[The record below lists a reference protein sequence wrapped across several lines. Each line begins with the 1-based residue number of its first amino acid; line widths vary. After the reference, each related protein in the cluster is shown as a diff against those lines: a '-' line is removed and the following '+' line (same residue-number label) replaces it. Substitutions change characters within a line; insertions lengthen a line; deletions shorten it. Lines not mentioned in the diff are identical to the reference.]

1 LNRSGIHHPHLNS
14 TISKFGV
21 GALEAGFYLGDS
33 VKVVSKGQGG
43 DKVRRRRTRRV
54 VVVVVVGVAGV

>member
-1 LNRSGIHHPHLNS
+1 
-14 TISKFGV
+14 
-21 GALEAGFYLGDS
+21 LGDS